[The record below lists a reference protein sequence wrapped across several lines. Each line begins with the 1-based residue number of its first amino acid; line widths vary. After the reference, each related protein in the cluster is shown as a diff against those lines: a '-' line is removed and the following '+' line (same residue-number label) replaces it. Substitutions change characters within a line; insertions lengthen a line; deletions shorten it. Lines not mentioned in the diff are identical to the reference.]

1 MARVTWPSFGITT
14 SGTRR
19 LLATFAASAYVSL
32 FAFQF
37 FSALKG
43 KNIALREERNKSLVD
58 RTEVKG
64 VDTQVLSGDSYPG
77 TIGRENGI
85 PIMYRKAERG
95 DVNAANL
102 PGFPEFLI
110 DASWLCSKDPEDSTV
125 QDAFLLVLVHSRPD
139 TPAQRH
145 AIRDTWGRLSRK
157 FHGDRQTRLLFLL
170 GDISAS
176 PSVIRESR
184 LYRDIALV
192 RLQDTYRNLTLKAL
206 AGLHWIQ
213 KFCNQVS
220 FVLKTDDDVYFH
232 LPHLLQFLDTS
243 SFSGRTPVILGSLNR
258 NSSVLRYGLWE
269 VDERDFPGERY
280 PPYCSGNS
288 YLLSTPAVLSLV
300 SAARHVP
307 TLPLEDVYL
316 TGVLPPTAGLQC
328 RHHPAFPHWITG
340 DTQDNLCQLRSGWL
354 FGIHNVHYNRM
365 YRIQRFLDRGSNQS
379 GSARQC

>member
-1 MARVTWPSFGITT
+1 MSSTNPALLIFISVLCSSFTFRVRSVT
-14 SGTRR
+14 SYSDAGSGPAVSWRTKN
-19 LLATFAASAYVSL
+19 LLKNEESVAKVASMDTGDKIIPGSNQTD
-32 FAFQF
+32 FQF
-37 FSALKG
+37 
-43 KNIALREERNKSLVD
+43 
-58 RTEVKG
+58 
-64 VDTQVLSGDSYPG
+64 
-77 TIGRENGI
+77 
-85 PIMYRKAERG
+85 
-95 DVNAANL
+95 
-102 PGFPEFLI
+102 LI
-110 DASWLCSKDPEDSTV
+110 NPSWLCSGDPEDSAV
-125 QDAFLLVLVHSRPD
+125 RDAFLLVLVHSRAD

-157 FHGDRQTRLLFLL
+157 FHGDKQIRVLFLL
-170 GDISAS
+170 GDTSVN

-184 LYRDIALV
+184 LYRDIAMV

-213 KFCNQVS
+213 KFCNRVD

-365 YRIQRFLDRGSNQS
+365 YRIQRFLDRDSNQS
-379 GSARQC
+379 GSEKACYGLQK